1 MNVIDIEKDLTN
13 YRIKERVF
21 NLMKIAKISKLFL
34 KYHRK
39 QICNRT
45 QKHKPTIKKTVEIQT
60 NKKEYRKSDIT
71 HKNL

>member
-13 YRIKERVF
+13 YRIKEKVF
-21 NLMKIAKISKLFL
+21 NLMKIAKMSKLLL
-34 KYHRK
+34 KYHLK

-45 QKHKPTIKKTVEIQT
+45 QKHKPMIKRTVEIQT